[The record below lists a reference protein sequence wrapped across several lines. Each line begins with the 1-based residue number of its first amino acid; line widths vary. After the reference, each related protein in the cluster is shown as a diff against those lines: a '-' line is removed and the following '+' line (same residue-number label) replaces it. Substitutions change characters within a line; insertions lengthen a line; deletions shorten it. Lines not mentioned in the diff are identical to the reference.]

1 MKQKSVAFCT
11 NYFRCP
17 SMTTGDN
24 SSKHHYNSDINWTV
38 NVWGVP
44 DWSIVSGHWT
54 LAWLSYVYVF
64 CMVYLIILG
73 FDLVLYAKFQR
84 RLARQRLLNTLLC
97 YVTVC
102 NLLLFGFHVVD
113 PYGYYGRIPHIV
125 TRVVWKLP
133 YPVLS
138 GTFCLLQMVI
148 MKLTR
153 LDIPSIQLNGYC
165 FLVLATGIYTAE
177 IVIIET
183 LIYLSTIPAKLSF
196 ITDAI
201 YVVYVVYLSCCF
213 VYGAPKIARYA
224 SEAQRAKKELSSHS
238 LSKIDKKITE
248 DGRNKTRIN
257 YPRIR
262 TNQPGN
268 RISLLSDDSSG
279 SDSKHESSF
288 IEKKMAIRRE
298 KTAAFAAWYKNTFS
312 RDRPNYNKKSWRSQN
327 NMFCND
333 KVKIKTYNS
342 SGSLDGSMTLHDYS
356 SLNEDSG
363 NERSSFTLPH
373 SSSYDLITNTHV
385 TSKASFRNRACRER
399 HSTEKLRKKSKDV
412 RNDEK
417 ETSVPMLLN
426 PSILIT
432 NETKIF
438 ESGYIAD
445 VERISLY
452 SEDDDHYKC
461 KSNRRRRKHEEFVPD
476 LTLPNSSSFLSFQR
490 LRQGRMLNELV
501 RYTYA
506 LTAFVMLSCIGS
518 VYGLFNLTSRG
529 LQYSPAANPVSWLII
544 NFFQRFVEAVILLIC
559 SAAVYTSVS
568 FRPHKTR
575 KKRVKRVQ
583 DSCSGCENY

>member
-1 MKQKSVAFCT
+1 
-11 NYFRCP
+11 
-17 SMTTGDN
+17 MTTDDN
-24 SSKHHYNSDINWTV
+24 SSTYRHHSDINWTV

-54 LAWLSYVYVF
+54 LAWLCYVYVF

-84 RLARQRLLNTLLC
+84 RLARQRLLSTLLC

-113 PYGYYGRIPHIV
+113 PYGYYGRIPKIV

-165 FLVLATGIYTAE
+165 FLMFATGIYIAE
-177 IVIIET
+177 IVTIET
-183 LIYLSTIPAKLSF
+183 LICLSTIPVKLSF

-201 YVVYVVYLSCCF
+201 YVVYAVYLSFCF

-224 SEAQRAKKELSSHS
+224 REAQRAKKELSSHS
-238 LSKIDKKITE
+238 LTKIDKKITE
-248 DGRNKTRIN
+248 DGRNKPRIN

-262 TNQPGN
+262 TNQSGN

-279 SDSKHESSF
+279 SDNKHESSF

-312 RDRPNYNKKSWRSQN
+312 KDRPNYDKRTWRSQKN
-327 NMFCND
+327 TFYTD
-333 KVKIKTYNS
+333 KIKIKTYNS

-356 SLNEDSG
+356 SLNDDSG
-363 NERSSFTLPH
+363 NERSSCTLPH
-373 SSSYDLITNTHV
+373 SSSYDLIASTHTTNKT
-385 TSKASFRNRACRER
+385 SFRNRACRER
-399 HSTEKLRKKSKDV
+399 HSSEKLRRQSRV
-412 RNDEK
+412 SPNDE
-417 ETSVPMLLN
+417 EHSVPILLN
-426 PSILIT
+426 PSILMT

-438 ESGYIAD
+438 ESGYVAD
-445 VERISLY
+445 VERVSLY
-452 SEDDDHYKC
+452 SEDEEQYKC
-461 KSNRRRRKHEEFVPD
+461 KANRRRRKLDEFVPEV
-476 LTLPNSSSFLSFQR
+476 TLPNSSSFLSFQR

-501 RYTYA
+501 RCTYA

-518 VYGLFNLTSRG
+518 IYAILNLTSRG
-529 LQYSPAANPVSWLII
+529 FQYSPVAHPVSWLII

-559 SAAVYTSVS
+559 SAAVHTSVS
-568 FRPHKTR
+568 FRSHKAK
-575 KKRVKRVQ
+575 KKRAKKVH

>member
-1 MKQKSVAFCT
+1 
-11 NYFRCP
+11 
-17 SMTTGDN
+17 MTTDGN
-24 SSKHHYNSDINWTV
+24 SSIQSHNSDINRTV

-44 DWSIVSGHWT
+44 DWSVVSGHWT
-54 LAWLSYVYVF
+54 IAWLSYVYVF

-84 RLARQRLLNTLLC
+84 RLAKQRLLHTLLC
-97 YVTVC
+97 FVTVC
-102 NLLLFGFHVVD
+102 NLLLFGFLVVD
-113 PYGYYGRIPHIV
+113 PYGYYGRIPQIV

-165 FLVLATGIYTAE
+165 FLVLATVIYTAE
-177 IVIIET
+177 IVTIET
-183 LIYLSTIPAKLSF
+183 LISLSTIPAKLSF

-213 VYGAPKIARYA
+213 IYGAPKIARYA
-224 SEAQRAKKELSSHS
+224 KEAQRAKKELSSHS
-238 LSKIDKKITE
+238 LTKIDTKIAE
-248 DGRNKTRIN
+248 ERRNKPRIN
-257 YPRIR
+257 YPRIK
-262 TNQPGN
+262 TNQTGN

-312 RDRPNYNKKSWRSQN
+312 RDRPNYDKRSWKSQR
-327 NMFCND
+327 NMFYND

-342 SGSLDGSMTLHDYS
+342 SGSLDGSMTLQDYS
-356 SLNEDSG
+356 SMIDDSG
-363 NERSSFTLPH
+363 NERSSFALPN
-373 SSSYDLITNTHV
+373 SSSYDLITNAHMTPK
-385 TSKASFRNRACRER
+385 TSFRNRACRER
-399 HSTEKLRKKSKDV
+399 RHSHEKSRRQSAEPPQS
-412 RNDEK
+412 NG
-417 ETSVPMLLN
+417 SNVPILLN
-426 PSILIT
+426 PSILMT

-438 ESGYIAD
+438 ESGYVAD
-445 VERISLY
+445 VERLSLY
-452 SEDDDHYKC
+452 SEDDEYQKL
-461 KSNRRRRKHEEFVPD
+461 KPNRRRRKHSEYPPEV
-476 LTLPNSSSFLSFQR
+476 TLPNSSSFLSFQR

-501 RYTYA
+501 RYTYV

-518 VYGLFNLTSRG
+518 VYVILNLTSRG
-529 LQYSPAANPVSWLII
+529 VQYSPAAHPVSWLVI

-559 SAAVYTSVS
+559 SAAVHTSVS
-568 FRPHKTR
+568 FRSHKTR
-575 KKRVKRVQ
+575 KKRVKKVH